1 LQAPLKNNTLLGVES
16 KGGTERMLTMEQVY
30 RIRNMKKF
38 EGKSLRKI
46 SQITGHD
53 FETVKKYIEK
63 DDFNLTIRPK
73 QRRKSK
79 LSPYRS
85 IITTWLIKDKQA
97 PHKQQHSARRVYDR
111 LKEMYGDEF
120 DASER
125 AVRKFVA
132 DIRKELQTNTDG
144 FLPLEHP
151 PGEAQA
157 DFGKARFIENGIT
170 YDGYYLNL
178 SYPYSNGGHM
188 QLFKSA
194 NQECLLEGMKVI
206 FEHIGGVPTAIW
218 FDNMSTVVKKIK
230 EYGERELTKGFLRF
244 MMHYGFQSNFCN
256 PDSGHEKGS
265 VENKVGYHRRNM
277 LVPIPEFKD
286 LREYN
291 KELLLKCDEDMNR
304 MHYKGHG
311 VIKDLFQEDRQ
322 EFFKLPKIPFE
333 VYLHEFAKADNYG
346 KVKFDGRIYS
356 TSPNMAR
363 RQVIVKAGAYD
374 VEILDEDCNHII
386 RHRRLYGE
394 EKESMN
400 WIPYLELMSKRPT
413 ALKYTGLYNQLPQVL
428 KDYLD
433 KSDYEGKK
441 QALKLF
447 TKMTAATGFD
457 TAIEAFE
464 EAIKLGVSDADS
476 IWATYCRLT
485 SGTLPEP
492 EVSLPETVPE
502 LKKYSPD
509 IKIYDQLIAP
519 GGLQL

>member
-1 LQAPLKNNTLLGVES
+1 
-16 KGGTERMLTMEQVY
+16 MLTMEQVY
-30 RIRNMKKF
+30 RIRNMRKF

-46 SQITGHD
+46 SQLTGHD
-53 FETVKKYIEK
+53 FETVKKYIEQ
-63 DDFNLTIRPK
+63 DDFNHNIRPK

-85 IITTWLIKDKQA
+85 VVTTWLISDKQA
-97 PHKQQHSARRVYDR
+97 PHKQQHTAKRVYDR
-111 LKEMYGDEF
+111 LKELYGDKF
-120 DASER
+120 SASER

-157 DFGKARFIENGIT
+157 DFGEARFIENGIT

-188 QLFKSA
+188 QLFKST
-194 NQECLLEGMKVI
+194 NQECLLEGLKAI

-218 FDNMSTVVKKIK
+218 FDNMSTIVKKIK
-230 EYGERELTKGFLRF
+230 EYGERDLTKGFLRF
-244 MMHYGFQSNFCN
+244 MMHYGFRSNFCN

-291 KELLLKCDEDMNR
+291 KELLLKCDKDMNR
-304 MHYKGHG
+304 MHYKGYG
-311 VIKDLFQEDRQ
+311 MIKDLFQEDKQ
-322 EFFKLPKIPFE
+322 ELFNLPKVPFE

-346 KVKFDGRIYS
+346 KIKFDGRIYS

-363 RQVIVKAGAYD
+363 QQVIVKAGAYD

-386 RHRRLYGE
+386 KHRRLYGE

-413 ALKYTGLYNQLPQVL
+413 ALKYTGLYNQLPQIL

-441 QALKLF
+441 RALKLF
-447 TKMTAATGFD
+447 AKMTASTGINS
-457 TAIEAFE
+457 AIEAFE
-464 EAIKLGVSDADS
+464 EGLKLGVSDADS

-492 EVSLPETVPE
+492 EVSLPDTVPE

-509 IKIYDQLIAP
+509 IKIYDQLIVP

>member
-1 LQAPLKNNTLLGVES
+1 
-16 KGGTERMLTMEQVY
+16 
-30 RIRNMKKF
+30 MKKF

-46 SQITGHD
+46 SQITGHN
-53 FETVKKYIEK
+53 FETVKKYVEK
-63 DDFNLTIRPK
+63 DDFNQTIRPK
-73 QRRKSK
+73 QRRQSK

-85 IITTWLIKDKQA
+85 IVTAWLIKDKQA
-97 PHKQQHSARRVYDR
+97 PHKQQHTARRVYDR
-111 LKEMYGDEF
+111 LKELYGDEF

-132 DIRKELQTNTDG
+132 DIRKELQVNTDG

-157 DFGKARFIENGIT
+157 DFGEARFIENGIT
-170 YDGYYLNL
+170 YDGYYFNI

-194 NQECLLEGMKVI
+194 NQECLLEGMKAI
-206 FEHIGGVPTAIW
+206 FEHIGGVPAAIW
-218 FDNMSTVVKKIK
+218 FDNMSTAVKKVK
-230 EYGERELTKGFLRF
+230 EYGERDLTKGFLRF

-256 PDSGHEKGS
+256 PNSGHEKGS

-286 LREYN
+286 LKEYN
-291 KELLLKCDEDMNR
+291 KELLLKCDQDMNR
-304 MHYKGHG
+304 MHYKGYG
-311 VIKDLFQEDRQ
+311 MIKDLFMEDKQ
-322 EFFKLPKIPFE
+322 EFFKLPKVSFE

-346 KVKFDGRIYS
+346 KVKFDGRTYS
-356 TSPNMAR
+356 TSPSMAG

-374 VEILDEDCNHII
+374 IEILDTDCNHII
-386 RHRRLYGE
+386 EHRRLYGE

-413 ALKYTGLYNQLPQVL
+413 ALKYTGLYNQLPQIL
-428 KDYLD
+428 KEYLD

-447 TKMTAATGFD
+447 TKMTVAAGFD
-457 TAIEAFE
+457 TAIEAYE
-464 EAIKLGVSDADS
+464 EGIKLGVSDPDS

-485 SGTLPEP
+485 TGTLPEP
-492 EVSLPETVPE
+492 ELPLPDTVPE
-502 LKKYSPD
+502 LKKYTPD
-509 IKIYDQLIAP
+509 FKIYDKLIVT
-519 GGLQL
+519 GGLQQ